1 VRLGW
6 VERKIEFYMIEVH
19 SLTISRISGE
29 IRSVRIQGQEGNDIH
44 IHNNFKKTEELV
56 VFIESLLAEAI
67 HR

>member
-1 VRLGW
+1 L
-6 VERKIEFYMIEVH
+6 K
-19 SLTISRISGE
+19 ISGE

-56 VFIESLLAEAI
+56 ASIESLLAEAI